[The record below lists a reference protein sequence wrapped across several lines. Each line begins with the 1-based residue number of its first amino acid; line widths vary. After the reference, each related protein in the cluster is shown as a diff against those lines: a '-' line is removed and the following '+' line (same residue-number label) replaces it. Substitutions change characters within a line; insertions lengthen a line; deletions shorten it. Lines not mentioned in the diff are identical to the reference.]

1 MSAERKTAANLL
13 VLLENVIA
21 MVQDEW
27 GAIVI
32 VIVTD
37 ASGECC
43 KAQWFLGRKYPYII
57 VLDCYGHQACI

>member
-1 MSAERKTAANLL
+1 
-13 VLLENVIA
+13 

-37 ASGECC
+37 ASGECR
-43 KAQWFLGRKYPYII
+43 KAQRFLGRKYPYII